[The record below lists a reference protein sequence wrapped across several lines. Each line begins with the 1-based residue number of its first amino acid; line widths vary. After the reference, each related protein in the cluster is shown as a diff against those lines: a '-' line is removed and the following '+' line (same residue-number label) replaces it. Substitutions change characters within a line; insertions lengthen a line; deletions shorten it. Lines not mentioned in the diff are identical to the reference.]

1 MEQKEQKERREK
13 YVVPS
18 ERYRLAN
25 RMILAGR
32 IMGFG
37 ATGFFLTFLIGET
50 AMEFEV
56 EGMAAISAE
65 VIIMSVLGGMALAGC
80 ILSWCRLRLGGI
92 LLIVSAVLGGVGI
105 PPLNP
110 LIPHDVRV
118 WLIIYLPCLVAGVLF
133 LNSWRISRELR

>member
-1 MEQKEQKERREK
+1 MEQKEQREK

-18 ERYRLAN
+18 ERYRLVG

-80 ILSWCRLRLGGI
+80 ILSWRRERLGGI

-110 LIPHDVRV
+110 LLPHDVRV
-118 WLIIYLPCLVAGVLF
+118 WLIIYLPYLVAGVLF
-133 LNSWRISRELR
+133 LNSWLISRELQ

>member
-1 MEQKEQKERREK
+1 MEQKEQREK

-18 ERYRLAN
+18 ERYRLA
-25 RMILAGR
+25 RRLKLAGR
-32 IMGFG
+32 GIGFG

-56 EGMAAISAE
+56 EGMAAISAV

-80 ILSWCRLRLGGI
+80 ILSWGRERLGGI

-118 WLIIYLPCLVAGVLF
+118 WLIIYLPYLVAGVLF
-133 LNSWRISRELR
+133 LNSWRISRELL